1 VPDFRNS
8 KVSEMIKELKD
19 FGINIKAYD
28 PYYKSLTKYDMEELN
43 IKESEVLKN
52 IE

>member
-8 KVSEMIKELKD
+8 KVSEMIGELKD

-28 PYYKSLTKYDMEELN
+28 PFYESLNNHTMEELN
-43 IKESEVLKN
+43 IVE
-52 IE
+52 